1 MPKRKMKRCVCAG
14 EGQSIRFS
22 SPRCTTTT
30 PISIERRTFNACT
43 CIILISISIDLDWD
57 EDDFLQRLEA
67 PLWDENDS
75 EDLASMYEQINEKY
89 IVAQRPEDTLML
101 ETPSNL
107 LDGTPGMSCAMSHTL
122 CFCLDLRQL

>member
-1 MPKRKMKRCVCAG
+1 MPKRKMKRCVRVEEEC
-14 EGQSIRFS
+14 SIRFS
-22 SPRCTTTT
+22 SPRCNT
-30 PISIERRTFNACT
+30 CT

-107 LDGTPGMSCAMSHTL
+107 LDGTPGMSCAMSHTGTL